1 MDCKGWR
8 GSVQREGME
17 VLVAVGFFLVS
28 DDQ

>member
-8 GSVQREGME
+8 GSVQREGVE
-17 VLVAVGFFLVS
+17 VLVAVVFLVS